1 MELIWKKILVLFR
14 NHGHSFRTF
23 SLKGIVQK
31 YISLLSSVQK
41 LQYHTQNPYQS
52 ALIGDKILCNTFSGT
67 VKKSFKNGVQLDGS
81 D

>member
-1 MELIWKKILVLFR
+1 MAIVLELFPWKVLSK
-14 NHGHSFRTF
+14 NT
-23 SLKGIVQK
+23 
-31 YISLLSSVQK
+31 SLLSLVQK